1 MARSLLEEV
10 PIAARA
16 LATRIRLASLLRTET
31 LPEVLR
37 ALGPEVIDDKPLDL
51 VERAVAT
58 AQRVVDRL
66 RVVPNTCLYRSLG
79 RYAMLRRAGH
89 AVRFVMALDP
99 QAKDIVGHAWVEFEG
114 RPLGEEVEPRF
125 AVTFAYP

>member
-1 MARSLLEEV
+1 MARSLLEEA

-16 LATRIRLASLLRTET
+16 VATRIRLASLMRKES
-31 LPEVLR
+31 LPNVLR
-37 ALGPEVIDDKPLDL
+37 ALGPDEIDAKPLDL

-58 AQRVVDRL
+58 SQRIVDRL

-99 QAKDIVGHAWVEFEG
+99 QARDIVGHAWVEFEG
-114 RPLGEEVEPRF
+114 RPLGEDVEPRF
-125 AVTFAYP
+125 TVTFAYP